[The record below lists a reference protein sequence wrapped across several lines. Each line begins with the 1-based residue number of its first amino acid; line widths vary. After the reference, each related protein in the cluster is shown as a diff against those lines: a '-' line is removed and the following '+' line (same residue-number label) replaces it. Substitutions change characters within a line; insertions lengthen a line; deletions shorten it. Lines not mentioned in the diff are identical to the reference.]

1 MAGDTDPDRPRLTGE
16 DLDRIRARLSARAN
30 LGVDP
35 SSPAF
40 LDAILGS
47 IFGDLEGPAALELD
61 EFYDFVEVVAR
72 AVIPSSSFGE
82 WLDDW
87 AESLGLA
94 RRDQAFAGGVLR
106 FTGTP
111 GSEIAAGQQVTTV
124 TATDDED
131 PVAFQ
136 VTAGGIIDGT
146 GSIDLDATA
155 VAAGSAGNVPAG
167 TLTRPALEID
177 GVSAV
182 TNPAAMTG
190 GADVESDELL
200 SARVSDALAGDV
212 GAGTQADYRRWGL
225 AWPGVGHVTVR
236 PVARGPGT
244 VDVFITDLNNDPMPA
259 GAVDGLQAQLD
270 PVTGEGLGL
279 APIGHDVLVQT
290 PAAFAVAIAA
300 TVAFDDGYTLDG
312 TAGTHA
318 LRATIEAAIGRYV
331 NGLDVGA
338 DVVRNKVIAAI
349 VDVQGVADVTALTLN
364 GAGAGD
370 LAVPADNVATI
381 NPAPDLTE

>member
-35 SSPAF
+35 ASPAF

-72 AVIPSSSFGE
+72 ATIPATSFGE

-87 AESLGLA
+87 AESLGLE
-94 RRDQAFAGGVLR
+94 RRDEAFAGGVLR

-124 TATDDED
+124 TEGDED
-131 PVAFQ
+131 PVAVQ
-136 VTAGGIIDGT
+136 VIAGGIIDGT

-155 VAAGSAGNVPAG
+155 VVAGSAGNVPAG
-167 TLTRPALEID
+167 TLVRPALEID

-182 TNPAAMTG
+182 TNPNAMTG
-190 GADVESDELL
+190 GADVENDEQLNG
-200 SARVSDALAGDV
+200 RVRDALAGDV
-212 GAGTQADYRRWGL
+212 GAGTQADYRRWGM

-236 PVARGPGT
+236 PVARGAGT

-259 GAVDGLQAQLD
+259 AAVDGLQAQLD

-279 APIGHDVLVQT
+279 APIGHDVLVLT
-290 PAAFAVAIAA
+290 PSAFAVAIAA
-300 TVAFDDGYTLDG
+300 TLEFDEGYTLDG
-312 TAGTHA
+312 TAGT
-318 LRATIEAAIGRYV
+318 RAKRAELEAALARYV

-338 DVVRNKVIAAI
+338 PVIRDKVVAAL
-349 VDVQGVADVTALTLN
+349 VDVRGVTKTTALTLN
-364 GAGAGD
+364 GGAGD
-370 LAVPADNVATI
+370 LAVPADEVATI
-381 NPAPDLTE
+381 DPTPDLTE